1 MLTLRDSVYGELEKA
16 ADQRGVSIQG
26 LIRAV
31 IVPEWQKYRSH
42 ADWEKAEWSLPGAER
57 TEDLGGFSP
66 DAVATR
72 EQQNR

>member
-31 IVPEWQKYRSH
+31 IVPEWHKYHSN
-42 ADWEKAEWSLPGAER
+42 ADGEKAESDLLGAER
-57 TEDLGGFSP
+57 TEDLRSFSS
-66 DAVATR
+66 DALATR
-72 EQQNR
+72 EQRNH